1 MVENR
6 TTAMLKTPRISVHT
20 GTRKLAAKLTFSII
34 FALLMV
40 VSANSFFY
48 LPFTPVP
55 VTMQVLTVIFS
66 ALMLGGHWALT
77 SQILY
82 ISMGL
87 AGLPVFAGF
96 KSGPM
101 VLAGPT
107 AGYIIGFAVA
117 AYFCGFLYQNMNSKN
132 RLSET
137 DSLLAGFSSCIAGVL
152 IISIIYLFG
161 FVHLFGFLSPLFPG
175 YSISDLMLKTWKS
188 GIEPFIIVDLLKVL
202 IVINVLELGKKRK

>member
-1 MVENR
+1 MVNKGIIPVTE
-6 TTAMLKTPRISVHT
+6 ASEDVIHP
-20 GTRKLAAKLTFSII
+20 GTKKITIKLTFSII

-48 LPFTPVP
+48 LPFTQVP
-55 VTMQVLTVIFS
+55 VTMQVLTVLFS
-66 ALMLGGHWALT
+66 AIMLGGPWALT
-77 SQILY
+77 SQLLY

-117 AYFCGFLYQNMNSKN
+117 AYFCGILYQNLKDES
-132 RLSET
+132 RTPALGG
-137 DSLLAGFSSCIAGVL
+137 LLAGLSSCITGL
-152 IISIIYLFG
+152 MIIYLLG
-161 FVHLFGFLSPLFPG
+161 YVHLFGFLFSLSPGL
-175 YSISDLMLKTWKS
+175 STSDIIFMTWKS
-188 GIEPFIIVDLLKVL
+188 GIEPFIIIDLLKIL
-202 IVINVLELGKKRK
+202 IIINVLELGKKRR

>member
-6 TTAMLKTPRISVHT
+6 TMTTMETPQTAVYTD
-20 GTRKLAAKLTFSII
+20 TRKLTIKLTFSII

-40 VSANSFFY
+40 VSANSFIY

-66 ALMLGGHWALT
+66 ALMLGGPWALT
-77 SQILY
+77 SQLLY

-96 KSGPM
+96 KSGLM
-101 VLAGPT
+101 VLTGPT

-132 RLSET
+132 RLSKNN
-137 DSLLAGFSSCIAGVL
+137 SLLAGFSSSIAGVL

-161 FVHLFGFLSPLFPG
+161 FVHLFGFISPLFPG
-175 YSISDLMLKTWKS
+175 YSVSDLMLKTWKS

>member
-6 TTAMLKTPRISVHT
+6 TMTTIETPQTAVYMD
-20 GTRKLAAKLTFSII
+20 TRKLTIKLTFSII

-40 VSANSFFY
+40 VSANSFIY

-66 ALMLGGHWALT
+66 ALMLGGPWALT
-77 SQILY
+77 SQLLY

-96 KSGPM
+96 KSGLM
-101 VLAGPT
+101 VLTGPT

-132 RLSET
+132 RLSKNN
-137 DSLLAGFSSCIAGVL
+137 SLLAGFSSSIAGVL
-152 IISIIYLFG
+152 IIYLFG
-161 FVHLFGFLSPLFPG
+161 FVHLFGFISPLFPG
-175 YSISDLMLKTWKS
+175 YSVSDLMLKTWKS

>member
-6 TTAMLKTPRISVHT
+6 TMAILEVPESTIHSGIKKITT
-20 GTRKLAAKLTFSII
+20 KLTFSII
-34 FALLMV
+34 FAVLMA

-55 VTMQVLTVIFS
+55 VTMQVLTVLLS
-66 ALMLGGHWALT
+66 AIMLGGPWALT
-77 SQILY
+77 SQLLY

-132 RLSET
+132 RLSGT

-152 IISIIYLFG
+152 IIYLFG
-161 FVHLFGFLSPLFPG
+161 FLHLFGFLSSLTPG
-175 YSISDLMLKTWKS
+175 RSTPDMIFLSWKY
-188 GIEPFIIVDLLKVL
+188 GIEPFIVMDFLKIL
-202 IVINVLELGKKRK
+202 IIINVLELGKKRK

>member
-6 TTAMLKTPRISVHT
+6 TMTTMETSRIAVYA
-20 GTRKLAAKLTFSII
+20 GTRKLTTKLTFSII

-66 ALMLGGHWALT
+66 ALMLGGPWALT

-132 RLSET
+132 RLIKNNG
-137 DSLLAGFSSCIAGVL
+137 LLAGFSSSIAGVL
-152 IISIIYLFG
+152 VIAIIYLFG
-161 FVHLFGFLSPLFPG
+161 FVHLLGFLSPLFPG
-175 YSISDLMLKTWKS
+175 YSVSGLMLKTWKS

>member
-6 TTAMLKTPRISVHT
+6 TTAMLETSQAPVYAD
-20 GTRKLAAKLTFSII
+20 TRKLAIKLTFSII
-34 FALLMV
+34 FALLMM

-66 ALMLGGHWALT
+66 AIMLGGPWALT
-77 SQILY
+77 SQLLY

-132 RLSET
+132 RSSGT
-137 DSLLAGFSSCIAGVL
+137 DNLLAGFSSCIAGVL
-152 IISIIYLFG
+152 IIYLFG
-161 FVHLFGFLSPLFPG
+161 FLHLFGFFFSLFPG
-175 YSISDLMLKTWKS
+175 QSINDIISMTWKS
-188 GIEPFIIVDLLKVL
+188 GIEPFIIIDFIKVL
-202 IVINVLELGKKRK
+202 IIVNVLELGKKRK

>member
-6 TTAMLKTPRISVHT
+6 TTAMLETSRTAVYAD
-20 GTRKLAAKLTFSII
+20 TRKLASKLTFSII
-34 FALLMV
+34 FALLMA
-40 VSANSFFY
+40 VSANSFIY

-66 ALMLGGHWALT
+66 AILLGGSWALT

-101 VLAGPT
+101 ILAGPT

-117 AYFCGFLYQNMNSKN
+117 AYFCGFLYENMNSRN
-132 RLSET
+132 RSPAAGNLLT
-137 DSLLAGFSSCIAGVL
+137 DFSSCIAGVL
-152 IISIIYLFG
+152 IIYLFG
-161 FVHLFGFLSPLFPG
+161 FSHLFGFFFLLFPG
-175 YSISDLMLKTWKS
+175 LSTSDIISMTWKS
-188 GIEPFIIVDLLKVL
+188 GIEPFIIMDFLKIL
-202 IVINVLELGKKRK
+202 IIINILELGKKRK

>member
-1 MVENR
+1 MFNN
-6 TTAMLKTPRISVHT
+6 KTMAVLEAPESSIYSGARIISI
-20 GTRKLAAKLTFSII
+20 KLSFSII
-34 FALLMV
+34 FAVLMA

-55 VTMQVLTVIFS
+55 VTMQVLTVLFS
-66 ALMLGGHWALT
+66 AIMLGGPWALT
-77 SQILY
+77 SQLLY

-87 AGLPVFAGF
+87 SGLPVFAGF

-132 RLSET
+132 RLIKNNG
-137 DSLLAGFSSCIAGVL
+137 LLAGFSSSIAGVL
-152 IISIIYLFG
+152 IIAIIYLFG
-161 FVHLFGFLSPLFPG
+161 FAH
-175 YSISDLMLKTWKS
+175 
-188 GIEPFIIVDLLKVL
+188 
-202 IVINVLELGKKRK
+202 GKL

>member
-1 MVENR
+1 ME
-6 TTAMLKTPRISVHT
+6 TPQTAVYTD
-20 GTRKLAAKLTFSII
+20 TRKLTIKLTFSII

-40 VSANSFFY
+40 VSANSFIY

-66 ALMLGGHWALT
+66 ALMLGGPWALT
-77 SQILY
+77 SQLLY

-96 KSGPM
+96 KSGLM
-101 VLAGPT
+101 VLTGPT

-132 RLSET
+132 RLSKNN
-137 DSLLAGFSSCIAGVL
+137 SLLAGFSSSIAGVL

-161 FVHLFGFLSPLFPG
+161 FVPLGP
-175 YSISDLMLKTWKS
+175 
-188 GIEPFIIVDLLKVL
+188 LL
-202 IVINVLELGKKRK
+202 

>member
-6 TTAMLKTPRISVHT
+6 TTAMLKTPQTAVYT
-20 GTRKLAAKLTFSII
+20 DTRKLTTKLTFSII

-66 ALMLGGHWALT
+66 AIMLGGPWAFA
-77 SQILY
+77 SQLLY

-117 AYFCGFLYQNMNSKN
+117 AYFCGFIYQNMNSKN
-132 RLSET
+132 RLYNNN
-137 DSLLAGFSSCIAGVL
+137 SLLAGFSSSIASVL
-152 IISIIYLFG
+152 VIAIIYLFG
-161 FVHLFGFLSPLFPG
+161 FVHLFGSLSPLFPG
-175 YSISDLMLKTWKS
+175 YSASDLMLKTWKS

>member
-6 TTAMLKTPRISVHT
+6 ITTMLETPRIAVHT
-20 GTRKLAAKLTFSII
+20 GTRKLAMKLTFSII

-40 VSANSFFY
+40 VSANSFIY

-66 ALMLGGHWALT
+66 ALILGGPWALT

-132 RLSET
+132 RLSKNNG
-137 DSLLAGFSSCIAGVL
+137 LLAGFSSSIAGVL
-152 IISIIYLFG
+152 IIYLFG

-175 YSISDLMLKTWKS
+175 YSVSDLMLKTWKS
-188 GIEPFIIVDLLKVL
+188 GVEPFIIVDLLKVL

>member
-1 MVENR
+1 MVNNKIMAILDVPESSVYSGVR
-6 TTAMLKTPRISVHT
+6 KIST
-20 GTRKLAAKLTFSII
+20 KLSFSII
-34 FALLMV
+34 FAVLMA

-55 VTMQVLTVIFS
+55 VTMQVLTVLFS
-66 ALMLGGHWALT
+66 AIMLGGTWALT
-77 SQILY
+77 SQLIY

-87 AGLPVFAGF
+87 SGLPVFAGF

-107 AGYIIGFAVA
+107 AGYIIGFAIA
-117 AYFCGFLYQNMNSKN
+117 AYFCGFLYQYLKDEN
-132 RLSET
+132 RPSAT
-137 DSLLAGFSSCIAGVL
+137 SGIMAGLSSCITG
-152 IISIIYLFG
+152 IMIIYLFG
-161 FVHLFGFLSPLFPG
+161 FVHLFGFFLSLFPG
-175 YSISDLMLKTWKS
+175 QHVKDIISMTWKS

>member
-6 TTAMLKTPRISVHT
+6 TTAMLETSQAPVYAD
-20 GTRKLAAKLTFSII
+20 TRKLAIKLTFSII
-34 FALLMV
+34 FALLMM

-66 ALMLGGHWALT
+66 AIMLGGPWALT
-77 SQILY
+77 SQLLY

-87 AGLPVFAGF
+87 AGFPVFAGF

-107 AGYIIGFAVA
+107 AGYIIGFAIA

-132 RLSET
+132 RSSGT
-137 DSLLAGFSSCIAGVL
+137 DNLLAGFSSCIAGVL
-152 IISIIYLFG
+152 IIYLFG
-161 FVHLFGFLSPLFPG
+161 FLHLFGFLSSLSPG
-175 YSISDLMLKTWKS
+175 RSTSDMIFLSWKS
-188 GIEPFIIVDLLKVL
+188 GIEPFIIMDFLKIL
-202 IVINVLELGKKRK
+202 IIINVLESGKKRK

>member
-6 TTAMLKTPRISVHT
+6 ITTMLETPRIAVHT
-20 GTRKLAAKLTFSII
+20 GTRKLAMKLTFSII

-40 VSANSFFY
+40 VSANSFIY

-66 ALMLGGHWALT
+66 ALMLGGPWALT

-117 AYFCGFLYQNMNSKN
+117 AYFCGFLYQNMNSNN
-132 RLSET
+132 RLSKNNG
-137 DSLLAGFSSCIAGVL
+137 LLAGFSSSIAGVL
-152 IISIIYLFG
+152 IIYLFG

-175 YSISDLMLKTWKS
+175 YSVSDLMLKTWKS

>member
-6 TTAMLKTPRISVHT
+6 TRAMLETPRIAVHT

-40 VSANSFFY
+40 VSANSFIY

-66 ALMLGGHWALT
+66 ALMLGGPWALT

-137 DSLLAGFSSCIAGVL
+137 NSLLAGFSSCIAGVL
-152 IISIIYLFG
+152 IIYLFG
-161 FVHLFGFLSPLFPG
+161 FLHLFGFLSSLSPG
-175 YSISDLMLKTWKS
+175 RSISDMIFLSWKS
-188 GIEPFIIVDLLKVL
+188 GIEPFIIMDFLKIL
-202 IVINVLELGKKRK
+202 IIINVLELGKKRK

>member
-1 MVENR
+1 MGKNSVIDMQEAMG
-6 TTAMLKTPRISVHT
+6 TAIYTDS
-20 GTRKLAAKLTFSII
+20 RKLTIKLTFSII
-34 FALLMV
+34 FAALMA
-40 VSANSFFY
+40 VSANSFIY

-66 ALMLGGHWALT
+66 AIMLGGPWALT
-77 SQILY
+77 SQLLY

-117 AYFCGFLYQNMNSKN
+117 AYFCGFLYQNLKTES
-132 RLSET
+132 RTSAAR
-137 DSLLAGFSSCIAGVL
+137 SLLAGFSSCIAGVL
-152 IISIIYLFG
+152 IIYLFG
-161 FVHLFGFLSPLFPG
+161 YVHLFGFLFLLFPG
-175 YSISDLMLKTWKS
+175 RSASDIILMAWKS
-188 GIEPFIIVDLLKVL
+188 GIEPFIIIDLLKVL
-202 IVINVLELGKKRK
+202 IIINVLELGKKRK